1 MMPGRRGRR
10 PKPKKPV
17 EKPKPKAAPEPEKF
31 ALDPPGGAK
40 LEGKYWVSIV
50 GLIPTWDQEAEFQK
64 TFREATK
71 SYPTDMPEY
80 ITCEV
85 ERAEVVSPGE
95 ASEFEL
101 GLSGNQR
108 VHSDPVNK
116 TTTESK

>member
-1 MMPGRRGRR
+1 
-10 PKPKKPV
+10 
-17 EKPKPKAAPEPEKF
+17 
-31 ALDPPGGAK
+31 
-40 LEGKYWVSIV
+40 
-50 GLIPTWDQEAEFQK
+50 
-64 TFREATK
+64 
-71 SYPTDMPEY
+71 MPEY